1 MSANS
6 ESRHGAFP
14 SFFDTVKGAL
24 SRKGGN
30 KSTKSNKS
38 TEHTLTSPTNPF
50 FQAAAPQPLA
60 AIPHTLPPPYSEVN
74 TSDQTVHIEA
84 PTTRCG
90 SFPSPSP
97 CSGPPSPASRL
108 SAASISIPDDP
119 YAFLSTFDTVFLVD
133 DSGSMAG
140 QSWREAGDL
149 LRAIAPICTSHDSD
163 GIDVYF
169 LNTPNRARGTSS
181 EGGWCDITNED
192 WTKIKDPAE
201 RRRVQNRIA
210 QRNYRR
216 FPLPI

>member
-24 SRKGGN
+24 SRKGGH

-38 TEHTLTSPTNPF
+38 TEYTLTSPTNP

-60 AIPHTLPPPYSEVN
+60 AFPHTLPPPYSEVD
-74 TSDQTVHIEA
+74 TSDQTIHIEP
-84 PTTRCG
+84 PTTPRG
-90 SFPSPSP
+90 ASPSLS
-97 CSGPPSPASRL
+97 SGPPSSASRL

-119 YAFLSTFDTVFLVD
+119 YAFLSTFDTIFLID
-133 DSGSMAG
+133 NSGSMAG
-140 QSWREAGDL
+140 QSWRETRDL
-149 LRAIAPICTSHDSD
+149 LRAITPICTSHDSD

-169 LNTPNRARGTSS
+169 LNACSPVRGTESGS
-181 EGGWCDITNED
+181 CDIADED

-201 RRRVQNRIA
+201 RRLIQNRIA

-216 FPLPI
+216 FPLSL